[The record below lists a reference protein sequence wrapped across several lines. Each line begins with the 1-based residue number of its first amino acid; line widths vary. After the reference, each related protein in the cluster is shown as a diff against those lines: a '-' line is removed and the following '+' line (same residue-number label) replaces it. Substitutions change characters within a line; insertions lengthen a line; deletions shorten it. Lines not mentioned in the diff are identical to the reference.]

1 MQELEDVA
9 DEVQWCNESYEG
21 RDTFSNVVQVGGI
34 TLNKSHAIA
43 QYFRYM
49 TSVSSTD
56 RVCRVAQESC
66 FKPTGCLGN
75 SISGVLGDARTQ
87 SPVLSIHQPIAMLM
101 LCEQNLFLCVV
112 EVTGLFLDSRSVDD
126 IPLSVLPEKIAQGS
140 YQGVRLIPASYT
152 DDPNG
157 ENDWRST
164 TLFALSSKV
173 PGALIQPINPAVASH
188 LTCDS
193 FFLFQTS
200 VLMAIASNL

>member
-1 MQELEDVA
+1 M
-9 DEVQWCNESYEG
+9 
-21 RDTFSNVVQVGGI
+21 
-34 TLNKSHAIA
+34 
-43 QYFRYM
+43 
-49 TSVSSTD
+49 
-56 RVCRVAQESC
+56 AQESH
-66 FKPTGCLGN
+66 FKPTGCLRN
-75 SISGVLGDARTQ
+75 SVSGVLGDARIQ
-87 SPVLSIHQPIAMLM
+87 SPVLSIHQPIATLM
-101 LCEQNLFLCVV
+101 LCKQNLFLCVA
-112 EVTGLFLDSRSVDD
+112 EVTGLFLDSHSVDN

-152 DDPNG
+152 DNPNG